1 MAEEKTSICKIALN
15 REYAI
20 RHLGVAALFFGLS
33 LWFLYDAIFV
43 YPYQIDDGTHHTTVE
58 FQYTSAALLALFAFV
73 VAFRVFL
80 NWKRTLEWDDAQMV
94 GTATLRVPLRF
105 DAIDHLDTSKGEK
118 KQILTVFA
126 KDGRRVT
133 LDAWHHSGARELAE
147 KLIAKFDRGES
158 V

>member
-1 MAEEKTSICKIALN
+1 MSEDKEPVCKIALN
-15 REYAI
+15 REYAV

-33 LWFLYDAIFV
+33 LYFLYDAIFV
-43 YPYQIDDGTHHTTVE
+43 YPYLPEDGAHHTTVE

-94 GTATLRVPLRF
+94 GSATLGVPLRF
-105 DAIDHLDTSKGEK
+105 DAIDRLDTSKWEK
-118 KQILTVFA
+118 KQILTAFA

-133 LDAWHHSGARELAE
+133 LDAWHHSGARALAE
-147 KLIAKFDRGES
+147 KLIARFDRCET